1 MRWGGEEF
9 LIVARATS
17 RWQAQELAERAC
29 AAVAST
35 PFVLDD
41 GTLLQK
47 TCSVGF
53 ASFPLAPAWP
63 AALEWPAV
71 VDLADQA
78 LYAVKHNGRNG
89 WLGLVEATA
98 ESAAALRETAKQP
111 LAQWVA
117 SGAVQV
123 VGAPGHAAVDMLRA
137 QKREP

>member
-1 MRWGGEEF
+1 M
-9 LIVARATS
+9 
-17 RWQAQELAERAC
+17 
-29 AAVAST
+29 
-35 PFVLDD
+35 
-41 GTLLQK
+41 
-47 TCSVGF
+47 
-53 ASFPLAPAWP
+53 
-63 AALEWPAV
+63 

-117 SGAVQV
+117 SGDVQV

-137 QKREP
+137 QKSEPGK